1 MADVAEKDKE
11 NVKKQKNSAS
21 GGHKALTIVG
31 IILCVVLVPILIMNV
46 VLIVKGLAN
55 KDKVPTFF
63 GRAPLIVLTD
73 SMSPTIKAGDLI
85 IVKTVDASKVK
96 EGDVISFFDPASSGT
111 AVVTHRVLVSDE
123 AKKAE
128 MKLPAWHN
136 VNGLKGIQGSG
147 DNVIFRTQ
155 GDFNNTED
163 EDPVPASKLV
173 GVWTGTNLRGL
184 GNVAM
189 FLQSTPGLILCIGV
203 PIVILVAYE
212 LIRRKLYERNKRQD
226 TDELLKELEELKKAK
241 RIQDAANSNG
251 VSGGVSTADNTS
263 SDSILSPNRQV
274 TDAVNDEAAKAK
286 ARAEELQAQLEA
298 LQAQLAAAKAQQD
311 NAGTE
316 AKTSGNSDAQNSD

>member
-1 MADVAEKDKE
+1 MADASEKVKAKA
-11 NVKKQKNSAS
+11 KKQKEPAS

-31 IILCVVLVPILIMNV
+31 IVLCVILVPILIMNV
-46 VLIVKGLAN
+46 VLIIKGLAN

-147 DNVIFRTQ
+147 DNIIFRTQ

-212 LIRRKLYERNKRQD
+212 LIRRKVYERNKRQD
-226 TDELLKELEELKKAK
+226 TDELLKELEELKKAQK
-241 RIQDAANSNG
+241 AGTEEKAT
-251 VSGGVSTADNTS
+251 VDNTI
-263 SDSILSPNRQV
+263 SDLSASAGQV
-274 TDAVNDEAAKAK
+274 QSAAVQAQESAQSEADKAK

-298 LQAQLAAAKAQQD
+298 LQAQLKAQQ
-311 NAGTE
+311 AKATGTE
-316 AKTSGNSDAQNSD
+316 ASTSADADGQSS

>member
-1 MADVAEKDKE
+1 MADVAEKDNV
-11 NVKKQKNSAS
+11 NVKKQKTSAS

-226 TDELLKELEELKKAK
+226 TDELLKELEELKKAQK
-241 RIQDAANSNG
+241 AG
-251 VSGGVSTADNTS
+251 TAEKAIVDNTN
-263 SDSILSPNRQV
+263 SDLSASAGQV
-274 TDAVNDEAAKAK
+274 QEAAMSEADKAK

-298 LQAQLAAAKAQQD
+298 LQAQLKAQQAKA
-311 NAGTE
+311 AGTE
-316 AKTSGNSDAQNSD
+316 ASTSADADGQSS

>member
-1 MADVAEKDKE
+1 MADVAEKDNV
-11 NVKKQKNSAS
+11 NVKKQKTSAS

-226 TDELLKELEELKKAK
+226 TDELLKELEELKKAQK
-241 RIQDAANSNG
+241 AG
-251 VSGGVSTADNTS
+251 TAEKIVDNTN
-263 SDSILSPNRQV
+263 SDFSASAGQAQSAAGQV
-274 TDAVNDEAAKAK
+274 QEAAMSEADKAK

-298 LQAQLAAAKAQQD
+298 LQAQLKAQQ
-311 NAGTE
+311 AKATGTE
-316 AKTSGNSDAQNSD
+316 ASTSADADGQSS

>member
-1 MADVAEKDKE
+1 MADVAEKD
-11 NVKKQKNSAS
+11 NVNVQKQKNSAS

-123 AKKAE
+123 AKQAE

-226 TDELLKELEELKKAK
+226 TDELLKELEELKKAQK
-241 RIQDAANSNG
+241 AG
-251 VSGGVSTADNTS
+251 TAEKAIVDNTN
-263 SDSILSPNRQV
+263 SDLSASAGQAQSAAGQV
-274 TDAVNDEAAKAK
+274 QEAAMSEADKAK
-286 ARAEELQAQLEA
+286 ARAEKLQAQLEA
-298 LQAQLAAAKAQQD
+298 LQAQLKAQQAKA
-311 NAGTE
+311 AGTE
-316 AKTSGNSDAQNSD
+316 ASTSADAEGQSS

>member
-1 MADVAEKDKE
+1 MADASEKVKAKA
-11 NVKKQKNSAS
+11 KKQKEAAA

-31 IILCVVLVPILIMNV
+31 IILCVILVPILIMNV
-46 VLIVKGLAN
+46 VLIIKGLAN

-212 LIRRKLYERNKRQD
+212 LIRRKVYERNKRQD
-226 TDELLKELEELKKAK
+226 TDELLKELEELKKAQK
-241 RIQDAANSNG
+241 AGTEEKAT
-251 VSGGVSTADNTS
+251 VDNTI
-263 SDSILSPNRQV
+263 SDLSASAGQV
-274 TDAVNDEAAKAK
+274 QSAAVQAQESAQSEADKAK

-298 LQAQLAAAKAQQD
+298 LQAQLKAQQ
-311 NAGTE
+311 AKATGAE
-316 AKTSGNSDAQNSD
+316 ASTSADADGQSS